1 MKNVTVFGGAGFL
14 GEYLV
19 KELVKNNYCVTVCD
33 IHKPAN
39 LVKDSTFKQV
49 DILNEKAVKESL
61 EGDVDYVYNLA
72 GFANLDEAIKN
83 PKLTM
88 QLNIIG
94 NINILEACT
103 KINIKRFIYASS
115 AYAVSN
121 KGSFYGISKLASEKI
136 IEEYKNKFRIPFTI
150 LRYGSVYAE
159 HDYDNNY
166 LYSLIKQAVLTKK
179 IIHKSDGE
187 EEREY
192 IHASDAAQLSVQVMN
207 ESFENQYVILTGM
220 EKMKRKDL
228 FSMIQEMLNGEVE
241 IFLNEGTIGNHYKR
255 TPYSFQPTVS
265 KKLVANPYIDMG
277 QGLLECIKAVHE
289 NNQATKV

>member
-1 MKNVTVFGGAGFL
+1 MNNVTVFGGSGFL

-19 KELVKNNYCVTVCD
+19 KELVKHNYRVTVCD
-33 IHKPAN
+33 IKKPAN
-39 LVKDSTFKQV
+39 LIKDTFFKQV
-49 DILNEKAVKESL
+49 DILDATAVKDSL
-61 EGDVDYVYNLA
+61 EGGVDYIYNLA
-72 GFANLDEAIKN
+72 GFANLDEAVKN
-83 PKLTM
+83 PRSTM
-88 QLNIIG
+88 ELNIIG

-103 KINIKRFIYASS
+103 RRNIKRFIYASS

-121 KGSFYGISKLASEKI
+121 KGSFYGISKLASEKV
-136 IEEYKNKFRIPFTI
+136 IEEYKKKFGLPFTI

-159 HDYDNNY
+159 LEYDNNY
-166 LYSLIKQAVLTKK
+166 LYSLVKEAVLSGK
-179 IIHKSDGE
+179 IVHKSDGE

-192 IHASDAAQLSVQVMN
+192 IHASDAAQLSVQVLN

-228 FSMIQEMLNGEVE
+228 FVMIQEMLNGEVE
-241 IFLNEGTIGNHYKR
+241 IILEKGTLGSHYKK

-277 QGLLECIKAVHE
+277 QGLLECIKAVHGQNKE
-289 NNQATKV
+289 LI